1 MTNDQAFREFRTTG
15 AGVTSSATTP
25 VSAAYGLS
33 RSMSPISSGHHK
45 RGPMSDDA
53 LLATRDLP
61 DLAGLSLR
69 ELRRDTSRALDLALS
84 RMLTED
90 ATTNG
95 ASAGFQNRI

>member
-1 MTNDQAFREFRTTG
+1 
-15 AGVTSSATTP
+15 
-25 VSAAYGLS
+25 
-33 RSMSPISSGHHK
+33 
-45 RGPMSDDA
+45 MSDDA